1 MEAGWF
7 KSTHSTTKNDSCVEV
22 RFIATAVEVRDT
34 KDRPGGTLSF
44 ASAAWRGLLESTKS
58 GRAGLR

>member
-1 MEAGWF
+1 M
-7 KSTHSTTKNDSCVEV
+7 